1 MFSKRLKL
9 FIYNVNMNVLY
20 RYKRYNLDTFL
31 RYIVS
36 MVGNCYIQWE
46 VHCMRNIFQ
55 KRSHKIM
62 LAALVAFSMLLCC
75 SCENKKKDV
84 EYFGTEAKG
93 ASGGDASDNG
103 HAISSAPIAEQL
115 GASDKWVERVK
126 SSNSAAGYMDV
137 HAIVDAPDINIVNVA
152 EAKIKSYNEEE
163 QKEVLK
169 ALGMG
174 NAILDESE
182 DEDYKIFDY
191 TSKQDGRI
199 YCATFNGNNF
209 SYSLANISEM
219 LEIEEGYCF
228 ANLVTSSSSGT
239 DYNISENKC
248 ELTEEEVENI
258 AYDFTKKLGL
268 RDFEIVKICAKEWQI
283 AKQVDSEEEALSA
296 YTVDDEWVYLGESKS
311 IYDGAEVMLF
321 RRIDGMHLTPMEIDA
336 VKTVYD
342 EETDTYVGVTAE
354 GAPLCET
361 LSLTI
366 TEDGVVCAY
375 YNNAIEAVE
384 ITDRNVELASYDDIC
399 ASLREALEKYET
411 SMPIGS
417 FTEMKLVYYGVE
429 PKDDNGTCTIVPAWL
444 LMATSDCWIAVD
456 ARDGSQLC
464 ISGW

>member
-1 MFSKRLKL
+1 MRDVLKKK
-9 FIYNVNMNVLY
+9 NHTVV
-20 RYKRYNLDTFL
+20 
-31 RYIVS
+31 V
-36 MVGNCYIQWE
+36 
-46 VHCMRNIFQ
+46 
-55 KRSHKIM
+55 
-62 LAALVAFSMLLCC
+62 AALLVFSVQLCC

-84 EYFGTEAKG
+84 EYFGTEANG
-93 ASGGDASDNG
+93 ASNGDASDNG
-103 HAISSAPIAEQL
+103 HAISSAPILEQI

-137 HAIVDAPDINIVNVA
+137 RAIVDAPDINIVNVA
-152 EAKIKSYNEEE
+152 EAKIKTYDEAE

-182 DEDYKIFDY
+182 DEDYKEFDY
-191 TSKQDGRI
+191 TSEQDGRI

-209 SYSLANISEM
+209 SYSLENIGEI
-219 LEIEEGYCF
+219 LEIEEGYRF
-228 ANLVTSSSSGT
+228 ANLVTSGSSGT

-248 ELTEEEVENI
+248 ELTEEEVESI
-258 AYDFTKKLGL
+258 AYDFVKKLGL
-268 RDFEIVKICAKEWQI
+268 RDFEIVKISAKEWQI

-296 YTVDDEWVYLGESKS
+296 YTVDDEWVYLGESKT

-321 RRIDGMHLTPMEIDA
+321 RRIDGMHLTPVELDA
-336 VKTVYD
+336 IKTVYD
-342 EETDTYVGVTAE
+342 EETNTYVGVTVE

-375 YNNAIEAVE
+375 YNNAIGAVE
-384 ITDRNVELASYDDIC
+384 ITDRNVVLASYDDIC
-399 ASLREALEKYET
+399 ASFCEALEKYET

-417 FTEMKLVYYGVE
+417 FTEMKLMYYGVE
-429 PKDDNGTCTIVPAWL
+429 PKDGNGTCTIVPAWV
-444 LMATSDCWIAVD
+444 LMATPDCWIAVD

-464 ISGW
+464 ISGQ